1 MMWYGHDYSASFFP
15 DEEFGLD
22 GEDDPRFRYRYGH
35 LGVKQLF
42 DPTLMRLREYYEN
55 LDMADGHVQEFLNP
69 TDIGDEDQDQDHQD
83 QQDQQEQEQEQQHLP
98 KDNNSDGG
106 EWSENYQSTTE
117 HLAASQCLFRSPLCL
132 VRYEL
137 GECWDEYSPTNADD
151 YYNMTYECC
160 PICQSVPSLDYLT
173 YRCPR
178 NPTVEN
184 PFSNGPGSVTQL
196 FVDMMTKLRQLGLTY
211 YVHATP
217 FHYNNNNN
225 NNNDDG
231 DDENDND
238 DYDGD
243 EEEDTAPG
251 PATTATS
258 FDNIPDHVA
267 RLLVPPP
274 LSDDSDEGDEGSAAA
289 SAVEGSSEIK
299 YGPWIV
305 TIEDFVTQDQVD
317 ALKGHGERQGYS
329 RSYDGVQKDD
339 GSWERIPVEWRTSG
353 ESFCNTPQC
362 LEDPIVTDLMTN
374 VTSTLGIP
382 ESHCDYLQLLKYTTG
397 QFYKEHNDYDAH
409 QVFASAGARSITW
422 YMYLSTVPEGGE
434 TQFPRIPIKV
444 APKQGR
450 VLVWSNIR
458 DDDPIEEDLLA
469 RHEAL
474 PVISK
479 DSLKYGATAWFH
491 SQNIRQ
497 VPYHCRD

>member
-55 LDMADGHVQEFLNP
+55 LDMADEHVQEFLYP
-69 TDIGDEDQDQDHQD
+69 TDMGEEDQQQQ
-83 QQDQQEQEQEQQHLP
+83 QQDRQLP
-98 KDNNSDGG
+98 KDNTDD

-117 HLAASQCLFRSPLCL
+117 HLAASQCLFRSPMCMI
-132 VRYEL
+132 RYSL
-137 GECWDEYSPTNADD
+137 GECWDESSPTNADD
-151 YYNMTYECC
+151 YYNMTFECC

-178 NPTVEN
+178 DPTVHN
-184 PFSNGPGSVTQL
+184 PFFSAENDGPGSVTRL
-196 FVDMMTKLRQLGLTY
+196 FVEMMTKLRQMGLTY
-211 YVHATP
+211 HVHATP
-217 FHYNNNNN
+217 FHYGDKNYVQ
-225 NNNDDG
+225 DED
-231 DDENDND
+231 DDE
-238 DYDGD
+238 D
-243 EEEDTAPG
+243 EEEGEGGGGGENGISTPK
-251 PATTATS
+251 S
-258 FDNIPDHVA
+258 FDIPDHVA
-267 RLLVPPP
+267 PLLVPPP
-274 LSDDSDEGDEGSAAA
+274 PDMSEDSDGEG
-289 SAVEGSSEIK
+289 SEIK

-353 ESFCNTPQC
+353 ESFCNSPQC
-362 LEDPIVTDLMTN
+362 LEDPAVRDLMAN